1 MRTSRVV
8 LGEQSKLSVIVP
20 CWQYGLFLDDCL
32 RSILA
37 CHEHKPGVR
46 PFSQIVVVDDCST
59 DNTAEVAKEYAR
71 AGVDYVRLPERKGIV
86 WILNNVFPQLPTEWI
101 VKIDADDVVGPDF
114 ARAHLEVIDR
124 EGEDPTLG
132 LVYCGATYWVSHR
145 PTERPGLDGVT
156 IGLRDWDPIALSH
169 ANYITG
175 SAVLRKSALLDVG
188 GFVDASHQEDAKTWV
203 RFAAKGYRGAC
214 VKRSL
219 LGYRLHHL
227 GSRET
232 GTDWRRE
239 GLRA

>member
-20 CWQYGLFLDDCL
+20 CWNYAPFLDDCL

-37 CHEHKPGVR
+37 CNEHIPGVR
-46 PFSQIVVVDDCST
+46 PFSQIVVIDDCST
-59 DNTAEVAKEYAR
+59 DNTGEIAKEYAR
-71 AGVDYVRLPERKGIV
+71 AGVDYIRNPERMGIV
-86 WILNNVFPQLPTEWI
+86 RILNQYLPQLPTEWV
-101 VKIDADDVVGPDF
+101 VKIDADDVVHPDF

-124 EGEDPTLG
+124 EGHDPTLG
-132 LVYCGATYWVSHR
+132 LVYCGATYWVTHR
-145 PTERPGLDGVT
+145 PTERPYLDGVT
-156 IGLRDWDPIALSH
+156 IGIQDWDPVALSR

-175 SAVLRKSALLDVG
+175 SAVIRRSALLDVG
-188 GFVDASHQEDAKTWV
+188 PFPEVGLQEDHQQWI
-203 RFAAKGYRGAC
+203 RFAAKGYRGQC

-219 LGYRLHHL
+219 LRYRLHNQ
-227 GSRET
+227 GSRDT